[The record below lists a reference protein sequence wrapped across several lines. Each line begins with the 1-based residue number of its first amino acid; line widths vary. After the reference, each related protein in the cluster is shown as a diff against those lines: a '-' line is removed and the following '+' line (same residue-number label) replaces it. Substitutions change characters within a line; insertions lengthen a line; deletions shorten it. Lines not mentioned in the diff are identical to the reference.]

1 MLSHSLSCAAP
12 ALHHF
17 GISIDQPVLAVSS
30 SRPTA
35 TCYIATTIEEKDALK
50 RFNAS
55 HRANIL
61 HHHHHT
67 GNGVPVDKSCVS
79 ITMHDMMMKLSIRP
93 FPQKALY
100 FQQYFKV
107 QQQMGKPKSP
117 VTSSERATATATQ
130 TASADN
136 IPADMN
142 PLITAA
148 AAAAAIQKDKST
160 ESIPAAADLSFGQAS
175 VPTRRRPARQC
186 HSASDPSQRRPA
198 RQRHPAP
205 DPSHGR
211 PARQRQQQASVS
223 LQRCTSRPCSQ
234 PPDRSEED
242 QSRYIGLH
250 FELDEHPLLTHALIS
265 TPSIR
270 QEVESH
276 STANKN
282 QYLESVTKRGYSLLR
297 KDKHQSF
304 LISMI
309 PSGRVNPSEGAAPA
323 SNSIATPASDSI
335 TLQDTL
341 YVQIRG
347 GPLPMHPSE
356 GVADNL
362 ERHRISNGKRLL
374 HCLRSNQL
382 GVQSACTGP
391 QRLDNSTSLTN
402 QSGHSSNI
410 QCPITQLS
418 VPFPSTGVAPAAT
431 VRADSFDGNTRVPTP
446 SIEHDDSTL
455 NDIRPDQLEVIA
467 IAKAQATVSH
477 VLGPYTGISYAM
489 HPCTRF
495 SAAPEMEYDK
505 ALKWLDRYLIET
517 RNKHLMFDPKEQ
529 SFDASF
535 GDEWD
540 RAGALVDA
548 DTASS
553 RTGFVISYTNC
564 PVIWTTRL
572 STQIALSSAEAGH
585 IALITALRGM
595 SVHDIDTSSQCND
608 VFASRSM
615 TQCSSGIAFPSWV
628 CNDSA
633 RGSMTKQRS
642 CQ

>member
-1 MLSHSLSCAAP
+1 
-12 ALHHF
+12 
-17 GISIDQPVLAVSS
+17 
-30 SRPTA
+30 
-35 TCYIATTIEEKDALK
+35 
-50 RFNAS
+50 
-55 HRANIL
+55 
-61 HHHHHT
+61 
-67 GNGVPVDKSCVS
+67 
-79 ITMHDMMMKLSIRP
+79 
-93 FPQKALY
+93 
-100 FQQYFKV
+100 
-107 QQQMGKPKSP
+107 
-117 VTSSERATATATQ
+117 
-130 TASADN
+130 
-136 IPADMN
+136 
-142 PLITAA
+142 
-148 AAAAAIQKDKST
+148 
-160 ESIPAAADLSFGQAS
+160 
-175 VPTRRRPARQC
+175 
-186 HSASDPSQRRPA
+186 
-198 RQRHPAP
+198 
-205 DPSHGR
+205 
-211 PARQRQQQASVS
+211 
-223 LQRCTSRPCSQ
+223 
-234 PPDRSEED
+234 
-242 QSRYIGLH
+242 
-250 FELDEHPLLTHALIS
+250 LIS

-505 ALKWLDRYLIET
+505 ALKWLGRYLIET
-517 RNKHLMFDPKEQ
+517 RDKGLIFDPKEQ
-529 SFDASF
+529 SFDCHADASF
-535 GDEWD
+535 SGEWD
-540 RAGALVDA
+540 REGALEDP
-548 DTASS
+548 DTARS
-553 RTGFVISYTNC
+553 RTGFVISYANC
-564 PVIWTTRL
+564 PIIWTSRL
-572 STQIALSSAEAGH
+572 QTQIALSSTECEYVS
-585 IALITALRGM
+585 LSTALREVIPLMTLVREMKEQGFDM
-595 SVHDIDTSSQCND
+595 QATRPKIHCRAFEDNSGAIEIATVHKTRPRTKHINVAYHHFRSYVNSGDITVHDIDTSLQRADMFTKPVND
-608 VFASRSM
+608 
-615 TQCSSGIAFPSWV
+615 TLL
-628 CNDSA
+628 
-633 RGSMTKQRS
+633 QRHRLS
-642 CQ
+642 IMGW